1 MDKVPRLSLCNADI
15 DCAISYAFKMLGYD
29 RPTLEQER
37 AIGGFVKGQD
47 TFVILPKG
55 SGKSLCL
62 MFFYL

>member
-15 DCAISYAFKMLGYD
+15 DCAISYAFKTLGYD

-37 AIGGFVKGQD
+37 AIVKGQD
-47 TFVILPKG
+47 TFVILPTG